1 MQNYAYF
8 DRHTNYFIYLCIDVI
23 YYNDLERMTLQQ
35 LKYIV
40 AIDRYRSFAKAADAL
55 GISQPTLS
63 AMLVKLEDE
72 LDVRIFERSNKSVT
86 PTIAGGKIIRQAER
100 AIAEAERIN
109 ELVSEDRSDVTGEL
123 RLSVG
128 PTISPYI
135 LPKFIRY
142 YTEDYPQVRLTI
154 NELKGDA
161 MLAEL
166 QLGHIDAAIAISG
179 QARQGI
185 LEIPLYTE
193 KFMVYLAADCW
204 RKLPVFH
211 PENLEH
217 EKMWIMRD
225 AQCLR
230 ESAFSFCKA
239 RTKGRRVYE
248 AGSIDTLIRI
258 VDENG
263 GFTIIPEMH
272 LPFLSD
278 EQRENVRRIEGDY
291 LSQRRVSLYIREDYI
306 RQAMLNTITKTL
318 LRFMP
323 AGMMEDRIAKYG
335 VKLG

>member
-1 MQNYAYF
+1 
-8 DRHTNYFIYLCIDVI
+8 
-23 YYNDLERMTLQQ
+23 MTLQQ

-40 AIDRYRSFAKAADAL
+40 AINRYRNFAKAADAC

-63 AMLVKLEDE
+63 AMLVKLEEE
-72 LDVRIFERSNKSVT
+72 LDVRIFERSNKSVQ
-86 PTIAGGKIIRQAER
+86 PTTSGEKIIRQAER
-100 AIAEAERIN
+100 TIAEAERITWLVN
-109 ELVSEDRSDVTGEL
+109 EDKGSIAGEL
-123 RLSVG
+123 LLAVG
-128 PTISPYI
+128 PTIAPYI
-135 LPKFIRY
+135 LPKFIRHY
-142 YTEDYPQVRLTI
+142 VEDYPSVKLRVM
-154 NELKGDA
+154 ELKTDA
-161 MLAEL
+161 MLNEL
-166 QLGHIDAAIAISG
+166 LLGHLDAGIAISG
-179 QARQGI
+179 NMRQGV

-193 KFMVYLAADCW
+193 RFMVYLSEHCW
-204 RKLPVFH
+204 RKLPVFR

-217 EKMWIMRD
+217 EKMWVMKE

-239 RTKGRRVYE
+239 RTKGRQIYE

-278 EQRENVRRIEGDY
+278 KQRENVRRIEGDH

-306 RQAMLNTITKTL
+306 RQSMLNTITKTL

-323 AGMMEDRIAKYG
+323 DKMMEERIVKYG
-335 VKLG
+335 IKL

>member
-1 MQNYAYF
+1 
-8 DRHTNYFIYLCIDVI
+8 
-23 YYNDLERMTLQQ
+23 MTLQQ

-86 PTIAGGKIIRQAER
+86 PTIAGEKIIRQAER
-100 AIAEAERIN
+100 TIAEAERIN
-109 ELVSEDRSDVTGEL
+109 ELVSEDKGDVAGDL
-123 RLSVG
+123 RLCVVSS
-128 PTISPYI
+128 IAPYI
-135 LPKFIRY
+135 LPKFIRF
-142 YTEDYPQVRLTI
+142 YTEDYPQVRLSI
-154 NELKGDA
+154 IELKGDA
-161 MLAEL
+161 ILAEL
-166 QLGHIDAAIAISG
+166 QQGHIDGAIATG
-179 QARQGI
+179 GHAHPGI

-193 KFMVYLAADCW
+193 RFMVYLSADCW
-204 RKLPVFH
+204 RKLPVFR

-230 ESAFSFCKA
+230 DSAFSFCKA

-278 EQRENVRRIEGDY
+278 AQRENVRRIEGDY

-318 LRFMP
+318 LRFRP
-323 AGMMEDRIAKYG
+323 EGMMEERIAKYG
-335 VKLG
+335 IRL

>member
-1 MQNYAYF
+1 
-8 DRHTNYFIYLCIDVI
+8 
-23 YYNDLERMTLQQ
+23 MTLQQ

-40 AIDRYRSFAKAADAL
+40 AINRYRNFAKAADAC

-63 AMLVKLEDE
+63 AMLVKLEEE
-72 LDVRIFERSNKSVT
+72 LDVRIFERSNKSVQ
-86 PTIAGGKIIRQAER
+86 PTSSGEKIIRQAER
-100 AIAEAERIN
+100 TIEEAERITWLVN
-109 ELVSEDRSDVTGEL
+109 EDKGSIAGEL
-123 RLSVG
+123 LLAIG
-128 PTISPYI
+128 PTIAPYI
-135 LPKFIRY
+135 LPKFIRHY
-142 YTEDYPQVRLTI
+142 VEDYPSVKLRVM
-154 NELKGDA
+154 ELKTDA
-161 MLAEL
+161 MLNEL
-166 QLGHIDAAIAISG
+166 LLGHLDAGIAISG
-179 QARQGI
+179 NMRQGV

-193 KFMVYLAADCW
+193 RFMVYLSEHCW
-204 RKLPVFH
+204 RKLPVFR

-217 EKMWIMRD
+217 EKMWVMKE

-239 RTKGRRVYE
+239 RTKGRHVYE

-278 EQRENVRRIEGDY
+278 KQRENVRRIEGDH

-306 RQAMLNTITKTL
+306 RQSMLNTITKTL

-323 AGMMEDRIAKYG
+323 DKMMEERIVKYG
-335 VKLG
+335 IKL

>member
-1 MQNYAYF
+1 
-8 DRHTNYFIYLCIDVI
+8 
-23 YYNDLERMTLQQ
+23 MTLQQ

-86 PTIAGGKIIRQAER
+86 PTIAGEKIIRQAER
-100 AIAEAERIN
+100 TIAEAERIN
-109 ELVSEDRSDVTGEL
+109 ELVSEDKGDVAGDL
-123 RLSVG
+123 RLCVVSS
-128 PTISPYI
+128 IAPYI
-135 LPKFIRY
+135 LPKFIRF
-142 YTEDYPQVRLTI
+142 YTEDYPQVRLSI
-154 NELKGDA
+154 IELKGDA
-161 MLAEL
+161 ILAEL
-166 QLGHIDAAIAISG
+166 QQGHIDGAIATG
-179 QARQGI
+179 GHAHQGI

-193 KFMVYLAADCW
+193 RFMVYLSADCW
-204 RKLPVFH
+204 RKLPVFR

-230 ESAFSFCKA
+230 DSAFSFCKA

-278 EQRENVRRIEGDY
+278 AQRENVRRIEGDY

-323 AGMMEDRIAKYG
+323 EGMMEERIAKYG
-335 VKLG
+335 IRL